1 MPIEL
6 TPVPYGPEASRALHD
21 AVAAAKAGDPLAP
34 VTVVVPTNYVGV
46 AARRLLGSG
55 ALGRVTERGDGV
67 AGVTFLTVYRLAELL
82 GAPKLAAV
90 HRRPVSTPVLAAA
103 VRAVLADA
111 PGRFR
116 PVAQHPATEAAL
128 VAAHRE
134 LANLDDAALDA
145 LTRTGPRAGDVV
157 RISRAV
163 RAALAAAWYD
173 ERDLMDAAIEEVG
186 AGVPLLADLGAVV
199 VHLPQE
205 LSTPAAALLQTLAGR
220 MPVTVVAGVS
230 GDARADGS
238 VRVALTRLGLEL
250 PEVEAR
256 APGASRVVSASDPD
270 DEVRAVVRLVVDAA
284 RVGVPLERM
293 AVLYGAPEPYARL
306 VHEQLEAAG
315 IPHNGAAVRT
325 LADSALGRGLLGL
338 LALPDRDFQ
347 RHDVM
352 RLLATTPVH
361 HRGRRVPSASWERIS
376 RAAEIVRGPEHW
388 QQRLER
394 YAVLADDEL
403 RAELAVTDRDP
414 RPHRYERKVT
424 DTRGLQQFIAT
435 LVRDLRVDPTASW
448 RDLAGWAER
457 LVRDHLAPEA
467 RRASWPELE
476 QQAAEKIDAALTRLA
491 GLDAVETSP
500 GVDVFRRTLELEL
513 DADLGRVGRFGDG
526 LLMGHVALGLGLDLD
541 RVFVCGLA
549 EGLFPTRVHDDSLLP
564 DADRRATDGALP
576 LRAARVDD
584 DHRRLLAALAS
595 AHDARVLLFPRGDL
609 RRTTERVPS
618 RFLAECVECGELE
631 RLPEDLGEL
640 HADWYVPVP
649 SFAAG
654 LARVEFP
661 ATEQE
666 HRLRT
671 LLDHAR
677 GGGAV
682 DDHEL
687 ARVDPALARGV
698 ETVVARR
705 SSAFTRFDG
714 NLAGHEVPCIT
725 EGDVVVS
732 ATRLQA
738 YAYNPHDY
746 LLEYV
751 LRVDIPEL
759 PEERYE
765 VTPMD
770 RGSLVHETLDAFL
783 ADVLARSG
791 GAPAPDVSW
800 TAADRELMRD
810 LAESRMAL
818 YEAHGR
824 TGRRLFWHR
833 DRRRILAE
841 LDRFLEVDSAVRAE
855 WGMRPIATELR
866 FGFADGAPPVDVAL
880 SDGRTLRFRGAADR
894 IDVTDTGALW
904 VVDYKTG
911 NPNRYRVDAV
921 DPTAAGTM
929 LQLPVYAHAARASF
943 GAPDTP
949 VGAAYWLVSTR
960 GKFELEELELDD
972 AVDARVDEVLRAIA
986 DGIGDGVFPC
996 RVDPPSSWGRYF
1008 RSYTDPDARGTRDRY
1023 REWLRKR
1030 DAPELRGYLAL
1041 AEPDVL
1047 DDEIDAGVEG

>member
-6 TPVPYGPEASRALHD
+6 TPVPYGPEASRALHA
-21 AVAAAKAGDPLAP
+21 AVVAAKAGDPLAP
-34 VTVVVPTNYVGV
+34 VTVIVPTNYVGV

-55 ALGRVTERGDGV
+55 ALGRVTPNGDGV
-67 AGVTFLTVYRLAELL
+67 AGITFLTGFRLAELI
-82 GAPKLAAV
+82 GAPKLAAA
-90 HRRPVSTPVLAAA
+90 HRRPVSMPVLAAG

-116 PVAQHPATEAAL
+116 PVAEHPATEAAL

-134 LANLDDAALDA
+134 LSNVDDAALDA
-145 LTRTGPRAGDVV
+145 LARSGPRAADVV
-157 RISRAV
+157 RISRRV
-163 RAALAAAWYD
+163 RASLAPEWYD
-173 ERDLMDAAIEEVG
+173 ERDLMDAATAEVA

-205 LSTPAAALLQTLAGR
+205 LSTPAAALLRALATR
-220 MPVTVVAGVS
+220 VPVTVVAGTT
-230 GDARADGS
+230 GDARADAA
-238 VRVALTRLGLEL
+238 VRAAMARLDLAL
-250 PEVEAR
+250 PEAD
-256 APGASRVVSASDPD
+256 ASADDSTATRVVSTSDPD
-270 DEVRAVVRLVVDAA
+270 DEVRAMVRLVVDAA
-284 RVGVPLERM
+284 RAGVPLERM

-306 VHEQLEAAG
+306 VHEHLTAAG
-315 IPHNGAAVRT
+315 IAHNGAAVRT

-352 RLLATTPVH
+352 RLLASTPVY
-361 HRGRRVPSASWERIS
+361 RQGRDVPSASWERIS

-388 QQRLER
+388 QQRLDR
-394 YAVLADDEL
+394 YAGMVE
-403 RAELAVTDRDP
+403 AELAAERAVTDRDP
-414 RPHRYERKVT
+414 RPQRYERRLA
-424 DTRGLQQFIAT
+424 DTRDLQDFVAT
-435 LVRDLRVDPTASW
+435 LARDLRVDPAASW

-457 LVRDHLAPEA
+457 LVRDHLAPES
-467 RRASWPELE
+467 RRASWPEAE
-476 QQAAEKIDAALTRLA
+476 QLAGEKIDAALTRLA
-491 GLDAVETSP
+491 GLDAVESSP

-576 LRAARVDD
+576 LRAARVHD

-595 AHDARVLLFPRGDL
+595 AAHERVLLFPRGDL

-618 RFLAECVECGELE
+618 RFLPECVEYLPDD
-631 RLPEDLGEL
+631 RLPPDLGEL
-640 HADWYVPVP
+640 HADRYAPVP

-677 GGGAV
+677 DGGAV
-682 DDHEL
+682 NDHEL
-687 ARVDPALARGV
+687 ARVDVALARGV
-698 ETVVARR
+698 GTVLARASR
-705 SSAFTRFDG
+705 AFTRFDG
-714 NLAGHEVPCIT
+714 NLASHAVPHIADG
-725 EGDVVVS
+725 EVVVS
-732 ATRLQA
+732 PTRLQT

-746 LLEYV
+746 FLDYV
-751 LRVDIPEL
+751 LRVEIPEL

-765 VTPMD
+765 VTPLD

-783 ADVLARSG
+783 AEVLDRPE
-791 GAPAPDVSW
+791 GAPAPD
-800 TAADRELMRD
+800 TAWAEADRDRLREI
-810 LAESRMAL
+810 AESRFVA
-818 YEAHGR
+818 YEAQGR

-841 LDRFLEVDSAVRAE
+841 LDRFLTEDSGVRAGS
-855 WGMRPIATELR
+855 GMRPIATELR
-866 FGFADGAPPVDVAL
+866 FGFPDSAPAVDIGL
-880 SDGRTLRFRGAADR
+880 SDGRSLRFRGAADR
-894 IDVTDTGALW
+894 VDTTEGGTLW
-904 VVDYKTG
+904 VLDYKTG
-911 NPNRYRVDAV
+911 WPKRIEPD
-921 DPTAAGTM
+921 DPTAGGTM

-943 GAPDTP
+943 GTSDTP
-949 VGAAYWLVSTR
+949 VGAAYWYVSTR
-960 GKFELEELELDD
+960 GGFRWAELVLTD

-986 DGIGDGVFPC
+986 DGIDEGVFPC
-996 RVDPPSSWGRYF
+996 RVDPPSTWGRRS
-1008 RSYTDPDARGTRDRY
+1008 RSYLDPDARGTRDRY

-1030 DAPELRGYLAL
+1030 TEPELRGYVTL
-1041 AEPDVL
+1041 AEPQAL
-1047 DDEIDAGVEG
+1047 DDGDGT